1 VPRFARIAPDKTRL
15 TVAKVLKDLTGLALW
30 TLRPKGAKKT

>member
-1 VPRFARIAPDKTRL
+1 M